1 MVGRRLAR
9 ALGWFSVGLGMAEV
23 VAPRRLGKL
32 IGAPGHEWLLR
43 AMGLREI
50 MAGVGLLTARPDAK
64 PLSKWMLARV
74 GGDAIDLALLG
85 AAFNANKGWFDRKR
99 RARTLAAIGAV
110 APVVAADI
118 ICARRL
124 TRQATEEAARPCN
137 KTLRLPATAAG
148 SPDFE
153 RGSIFFVG
161 TATVI
166 LRYAGFTILTDPNFL
181 HQGDHVHLGYGLTSQ
196 RLTEP
201 ALDIDELPPVDF
213 VVLSHY
219 HGDHFDQIVERRL
232 DKRLPI
238 ITTHHAAAKLRAK
251 GFREARGMETWET
264 FTVEKGDARL
274 RITSMPGKH
283 GPGAVNFLLPP
294 VMGSMLEFESMSHE
308 GTGETGLRL
317 YITGDTLMH
326 DELKDI
332 PRRFPDID
340 LALLH
345 LGGTRILGVLVTM
358 DARQGVEMI
367 RLTNPK
373 KAVPIHYNDYAVFK
387 SPLEDF
393 VKAVEE
399 AGLSDRI
406 AYLSHGETYEF
417 EAPAVH
423 RRPTER
429 AAGR

>member
-1 MVGRRLAR
+1 
-9 ALGWFSVGLGMAEV
+9 MAFDYT
-23 VAPRRLGKL
+23 L
-32 IGAPGHEWLLR
+32 
-43 AMGLREI
+43 
-50 MAGVGLLTARPDAK
+50 DFAK
-64 PLSKWMLARV
+64 
-74 GGDAIDLALLG
+74 ID
-85 AAFNANKGWFDRKR
+85 FR
-99 RARTLAAIGAV
+99 RTLAAIGAV

-124 TRQATEEAARPCN
+124 TRQATEEAARPRN

-153 RGSIFFVG
+153 HGSIFFVG

-181 HQGDHVHLGYGLTSQ
+181 HQGDHAHLGYGLTSE

-274 RITSMPGKH
+274 RITSIFVLF
-283 GPGAVNFLLPP
+283 AA
-294 VMGSMLEFESMSHE
+294 
-308 GTGETGLRL
+308 T
-317 YITGDTLMH
+317 
-326 DELKDI
+326 
-332 PRRFPDID
+332 RRHQQPLSRD
-340 LALLH
+340 LALSLVSAAQRRAAFAAQQDH
-345 LGGTRILGVLVTM
+345 GPYLGRRNTDAVLFDDRGLVS
-358 DARQGVEMI
+358 
-367 RLTNPK
+367 
-373 KAVPIHYNDYAVFK
+373 AVVP
-387 SPLEDF
+387 
-393 VKAVEE
+393 
-399 AGLSDRI
+399 
-406 AYLSHGETYEF
+406 
-417 EAPAVH
+417 H
-423 RRPTER
+423 RR
-429 AAGR
+429 